1 MAYSSPTSLDYI
13 VSRQIENLL
22 KIKALTIGV
31 KEKEKITRAH
41 SFSCNRRAQ
50 VTMFL
55 LAFSKVSFFS
65 ASLSPPSL
73 SLSIFRRQD
82 SIAYRQSALQRN
94 LRQKDFHS
102 FKTTF
107 PPLSICLWAVC
118 TGCLG
123 PPKIHLLKP

>member
-55 LAFSKVSFFS
+55 LAFSKGTHRPWNQLENKSV
-65 ASLSPPSL
+65 LPTPP
-73 SLSIFRRQD
+73 
-82 SIAYRQSALQRN
+82 APTQSDQGCIYIRSSGLVPHQTKSDLPLKRN
-94 LRQKDFHS
+94 R
-102 FKTTF
+102 
-107 PPLSICLWAVC
+107 I
-118 TGCLG
+118 
-123 PPKIHLLKP
+123 